1 MSAASARPMS
11 MRTSRATGRSGAPGF
26 HATLRPRGGW
36 GRWSTGARGSGGDG
50 AEGGVVVGVRT
61 GTVAP
66 VLIAHEPVDGP
77 ERQAGG
83 AEREYLHRLLGV
95 EVEDD
100 ELADHGQHGQQ
111 DHRED
116 HAEDGLEDDLIRR
129 IELLSEDQAEQD
141 LERQVPDRGHDHH
154 RDQQRQDQD
163 DGVLELL
170 VDRERAPPPARRR
183 PGFRQRQSRVQASSK
198 SSRGRRGSTLVGS
211 PWPRLQRKFDFTRP
225 SGKNSALTFALSNP
239 DMPPTS
245 SPTARAASMK

>member
-11 MRTSRATGRSGAPGF
+11 MSTSRATGRSGAPGF
-26 HATLRPRGGW
+26 HATLRPSGAW
-36 GRWSTGARGSGGDG
+36 GRSSTRASGSCGDC
-50 AEGGVVVGVRT
+50 AEGAVLVGVTT

-83 AEREYLHRLLGV
+83 AEREYLPRLLGGGGGGG
-95 EVEDD
+95 
-100 ELADHGQHGQQ
+100 ELADHRQHGQQ
-111 DHRED
+111 GYPED
-116 HAEDGLEDDLIRR
+116 HAADGLEDELNRR
-129 IELLSEDQAEQD
+129 VEMLREDQAEPD

>member
-11 MRTSRATGRSGAPGF
+11 MSTSRATGRSGAPGF
-26 HATLRPRGGW
+26 HATLRPSGAW
-36 GRWSTGARGSGGDG
+36 GRSSTRASGSCGDC
-50 AEGGVVVGVRT
+50 AEGAVLVGVTT

-129 IELLSEDQAEQD
+129 IELLREDQAEPD
-141 LERQVPDRGHDHH
+141 LERQV
-154 RDQQRQDQD
+154 
-163 DGVLELL
+163 
-170 VDRERAPPPARRR
+170 
-183 PGFRQRQSRVQASSK
+183 
-198 SSRGRRGSTLVGS
+198 
-211 PWPRLQRKFDFTRP
+211 
-225 SGKNSALTFALSNP
+225 
-239 DMPPTS
+239 
-245 SPTARAASMK
+245 